1 MSTTS
6 TSVGTQIEAAAA
18 PALIAAL
25 QAVQTFFT
33 NIGTDPTKWAL
44 TVPGAATVLL
54 GSLQLQVP
62 TLAQAEAATL
72 QGTVNAKLASWITS
86 LQNLQKTA

>member
-1 MSTTS
+1 MSTT
-6 TSVGTQIEAAAA
+6 TVGQQLEAAAA

-25 QAVQTFFT
+25 QAIQAFNT

-44 TVPGAATVLL
+44 TVPGALTVLL

-62 TLAQAEAATL
+62 ALASAAAATVQTDL
-72 QGTVNAKLASWITS
+72 NAKLASAITS
-86 LQNLQKTA
+86 LQAKAAAA